1 MKNKLKEA
9 REFYEDKYPN
19 ERMSKSELARRVGV
33 SRQTIS
39 LIESGVTVPKVDLAI
54 RITRALKVR
63 RVDSI
68 FILPTA

>member
-9 REFYEDKYPN
+9 REYYENKHPN
-19 ERMSKSELARRVGV
+19 ERMSKTELARRVGV

-39 LIESGVTVPKVDLAI
+39 LIESGVTIPKVDLAI
-54 RITRALKVR
+54 RIARTLKVQ

>member
-9 REFYEDKYPN
+9 REYYENKHPN
-19 ERMSKSELARRVGV
+19 ERMSKTELARRVGV

-54 RITRALKVR
+54 RIARTLKVQ

-68 FILPTA
+68 FILPVA

>member
-1 MKNKLKEA
+1 MKNKLREA
-9 REFYEDKYPN
+9 REYYENKHPN
-19 ERMSKSELARRVGV
+19 ERMSKAELARRVGV

-39 LIESGVTVPKVDLAI
+39 LIESGDTVPKVDLAI
-54 RITRALKVR
+54 RIARTLKIQ

>member
-9 REFYEDKYPN
+9 RQFYEDKYPN

-54 RITRALKVR
+54 RITRTLKVR

>member
-1 MKNKLKEA
+1 MENKLKEA
-9 REFYEDKYPN
+9 REYYENKHPN
-19 ERMSKSELARRVGV
+19 ERMSKTELARRVGV

-54 RITRALKVR
+54 RIARTLKVQR
-63 RVDSI
+63 IDSI

>member
-9 REFYEDKYPN
+9 REYYENKHPN
-19 ERMSKSELARRVGV
+19 ERMSKTELARRVGV

-54 RITRALKVR
+54 RIARTLKVQ

>member
-1 MKNKLKEA
+1 MENKLKEA
-9 REFYEDKYPN
+9 REYYEIKHPN
-19 ERMSKSELARRVGV
+19 ERMSKTELARRVGV

-39 LIESGVTVPKVDLAI
+39 LIESGVAVPKVDLAI
-54 RITRALKVR
+54 RIARTLKVQ

>member
-1 MKNKLKEA
+1 MENKLKEA
-9 REFYEDKYPN
+9 REYYENKHPN
-19 ERMSKSELARRVGV
+19 ERMSKTELARRVGV

-39 LIESGVTVPKVDLAI
+39 LIESGVAVPKVDLAI
-54 RITRALKVR
+54 RIARTLKVQ

>member
-9 REFYEDKYPN
+9 REYYENKHPN
-19 ERMSKSELARRVGV
+19 ERMSKAELARRVGV

-39 LIESGVTVPKVDLAI
+39 LIESGATVPKVDLAI
-54 RITRALKVR
+54 RITRTLKVQ

-68 FILPTA
+68 FILPKA